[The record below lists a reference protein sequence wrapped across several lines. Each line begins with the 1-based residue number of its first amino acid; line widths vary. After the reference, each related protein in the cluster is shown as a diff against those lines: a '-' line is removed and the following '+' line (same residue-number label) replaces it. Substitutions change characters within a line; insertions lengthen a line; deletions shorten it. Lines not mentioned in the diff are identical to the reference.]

1 MGRILPFTDQNGY
14 YEIRLES
21 IGGLG
26 ANLAG
31 KLLGELG
38 VLYMGLNASA
48 FSSYGSEKR
57 GSPVRAFIRYREG
70 DREILNNAP
79 VVHPQVLGVFH
90 EAMASVYPV
99 FAGIEKESR
108 IVLNT
113 ALSASEAA
121 EKYRIS
127 CGTLYVLEAGR
138 LARSCNCRLNMVMI
152 GAVLAASGFLSLE
165 KMKSLCRE
173 NLGKKYPELTE
184 NNLKGLS
191 LGYEAVQNQ
200 RGFFC
205 GKDEKKV
212 EELAQSPAGCG
223 LDSMQE
229 GTGRGQRSIGGVNP
243 NAGNSVLNDLSASRE
258 GYVPVFH
265 PEKCIHCGLC
275 DTTCPDMVFQFE
287 RVTLGGKTMAVNRGP
302 NYRYCKGCLRCVKV
316 CPTAALTREEE
327 AKARRDGW
335 LEGGSFQ
342 GGGVWPD
349 GGGAEGA
356 MSREKKENG

>member
-70 DREILNNAP
+70 EKEIFNNAP

-99 FAGIEKESR
+99 FAGIEEKSK

-121 EKYRIS
+121 KKYRIS
-127 CGTLYVLEAGR
+127 CGTLYVLEAGS

-173 NLGKKYPELTE
+173 NLGKKYPELVE

-200 RGFFC
+200 SGFFC
-205 GKDEKKV
+205 GKDEKNV
-212 EELAQSPAGCG
+212 EKLAQSPAGCG

-229 GTGRGQRSIGGVNP
+229 GNSCGCAPGFGETQSAATVRERKSVGGINP
-243 NAGNSVLNDLSASRE
+243 NAGNSVLNDISASRE

-287 RVTLGGKTMAVNRGP
+287 SVSLGGKTMAVNRGP

-327 AKARRDGW
+327 AKARREGW
-335 LEGGSFQ
+335 LE
-342 GGGVWPD
+342 
-349 GGGAEGA
+349 
-356 MSREKKENG
+356 REENR